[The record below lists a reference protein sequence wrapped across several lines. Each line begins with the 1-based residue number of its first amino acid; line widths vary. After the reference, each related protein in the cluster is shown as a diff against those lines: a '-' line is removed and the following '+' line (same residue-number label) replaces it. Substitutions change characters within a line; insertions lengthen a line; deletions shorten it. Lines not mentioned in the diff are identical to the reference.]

1 MFLQDSRHNARV
13 RGGELVTLDQQD
25 RSLWDRRAIF
35 EGRRLAEKALSFG
48 PLGPYQLQSAI
59 AALHAQAQTPEE
71 TDWPQI
77 AARYERLLKLTP
89 SRVIALNHAVAV
101 AMSAGLE
108 QGLRR
113 IDDLAGTGELN
124 DYYLLHAARADI
136 LRRLNRKPE
145 AAEAYRKAMHLAAN
159 NVERNFL
166 ERRLAAL

>member
-1 MFLQDSRHNARV
+1 
-13 RGGELVTLDQQD
+13 
-25 RSLWDRRAIF
+25 
-35 EGRRLAEKALSFG
+35 
-48 PLGPYQLQSAI
+48 
-59 AALHAQAQTPEE
+59 
-71 TDWPQI
+71 
-77 AARYERLLKLTP
+77 
-89 SRVIALNHAVAV
+89 VIALNHAVAV